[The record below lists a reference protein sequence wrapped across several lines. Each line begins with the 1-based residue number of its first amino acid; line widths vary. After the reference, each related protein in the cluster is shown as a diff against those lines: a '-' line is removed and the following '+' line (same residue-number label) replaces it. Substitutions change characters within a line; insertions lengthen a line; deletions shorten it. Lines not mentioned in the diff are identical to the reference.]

1 MLEYFFMSAATL
13 NQHPELLQHEV
24 ALTLMAHCAL
34 EYFEEIDLLMNT
46 WMLIDSH
53 FPNAVRV
60 NLSAPLRVL
69 FQSHHWTAHRQISE
83 KIKKSIG

>member
-1 MLEYFFMSAATL
+1 
-13 NQHPELLQHEV
+13 
-24 ALTLMAHCAL
+24 MAHCAL

-60 NLSAPLRVL
+60 NLNEPLRVL
-69 FQSHHWTAHRQISE
+69 FQSHHWTKYRKRM
-83 KIKKSIG
+83 KINRVENR